1 MRLSFSSIRSGA
13 WIVGGLLTAG
23 VLITACNKNNNNDGD
38 NTPASGLMA
47 FNLAPDVANAS
58 ITLSSNLLT
67 QTPLAYNSFT
77 GTYLGVYSG
86 TRPISAIN
94 ANTGAEIASSS
105 YDFVADKYYSL
116 FVLGKNGSYRTVVV
130 NDNADSLST
139 SSGEA
144 FVRYINAI
152 PDSSHP
158 AVTFAVN
165 GSNVVNDNAAFASVS
180 EFKPIASG
188 SVIVTV
194 NNGGTINKSR
204 TVTLDQRRVYTFLLT
219 GVPGG
224 TSADSL
230 QIRYIQNGTVDETAA
245 RVSSVSAGRSVN

>member
-23 VLITACNKNNNNDGD
+23 VLFAACNKNNDSDND

-47 FNLAPDVANAS
+47 FNLAPDVNNAN
-58 ITLSSNLLT
+58 ITLSGNLLT
-67 QTPLAYNSFT
+67 QSPLAYNSFT

-86 TRPISAIN
+86 TRPVVAIN

-105 YDFVADKYYSL
+105 FDFVTDKYYSL
-116 FVLGKNGSYRTVVV
+116 FILGKSGTYRTVVV

-139 SSGEA
+139 SSGQA

-158 AVTFAVN
+158 AVSFAVG
-165 GSNVVNDNAAFASVS
+165 GSDVVNENAAFASVS
-180 EFKPIASG
+180 EFKPVASG
-188 SVIVTV
+188 PVTDTV
-194 NNGGTINKSR
+194 NNGGTINKTR
-204 TVTLDQRRVYTFLLT
+204 TVTLDQRKVYTFLLT

-230 QIRYIQNGTVDETAA
+230 QIRYISNGTVDETAA